1 MLYSETRADPPEGR
15 RKLAALVCWS
25 CALVLDEGR
34 GLWECPVVPEADS
47 LKVHCMTLCWSSR
60 CKLLL
65 PFIVSVGGCTGVQLA
80 APPDTGSLTASAHP
94 ASNNVASPVEVYSRV
109 ARGALKCWFG
119 PEGSLK
125 KTHVFHAKV
134 DPPDK
139 GGTADI
145 GVHTREAGSSHGV
158 LRAFGVTITPS
169 GSGSLIEAQNVR
181 FPEPQAAIMIADVN
195 RWASGKS
202 ECAIVGMGGW
212 DAARPT
218 TPPEASQVAQT
229 GKAKAAPKR

>member
-1 MLYSETRADPPEGR
+1 M
-15 RKLAALVCWS
+15 KLC
-25 CALVLDEGR
+25 R
-34 GLWECPVVPEADS
+34 
-47 LKVHCMTLCWSSR
+47 SSS

-65 PFIVSVGGCTGVQLA
+65 LFVVNAGGCTSVPLA
-80 APPDTGSLTASAHP
+80 SLPNTGSLTPSPHTASHSAE
-94 ASNNVASPVEVYSRV
+94 SSVEIYSRV

-134 DPPDK
+134 EPPDK

-169 GSGSLIEAQNVR
+169 GTGSRIEAQNVR
-181 FPEPQAAIMIADVN
+181 FPESQSAIMIADVN
-195 RWASGKS
+195 RWASGKG
-202 ECAIVGMGGW
+202 ECGIVGIGGW
-212 DAARPT
+212 DAAQ
-218 TPPEASQVAQT
+218 PPPAPNASQVAQT
-229 GKAKAAPKR
+229 GNEAAPNR